1 MIRSRIEFCGDTI
14 PPIGKPTIVGIGLKR
29 WRGLSCLF
37 QIKKDHT
44 IGTETTQLPTDI
56 FWPGKDKKYG
66 AWAELLISLAQEVLI
81 TAKEYSLPFSQLS
94 DDFKARLAGAGLEIN
109 VDGENWT
116 VGLQGDYFKG
126 KLTERWLTFNI
137 YQGVKEIYFDTQTL
151 NLIGMVEDD
160 SEGGI
165 GIRLVIVRGA
175 VPNQIS
181 N

>member
-1 MIRSRIEFCGDTI
+1 M
-14 PPIGKPTIVGIGLKR
+14 
-29 WRGLSCLF
+29 
-37 QIKKDHT
+37 
-44 IGTETTQLPTDI
+44 
-56 FWPGKDKKYG
+56 
-66 AWAELLISLAQEVLI
+66 ISLAQEVLI